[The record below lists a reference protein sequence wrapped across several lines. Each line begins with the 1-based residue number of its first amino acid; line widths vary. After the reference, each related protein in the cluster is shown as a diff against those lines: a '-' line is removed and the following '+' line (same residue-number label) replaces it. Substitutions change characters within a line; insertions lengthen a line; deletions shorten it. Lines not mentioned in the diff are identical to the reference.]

1 MNKFVNTNGIRL
13 HYLEHEGDDPPRPA
27 IIFLHGLTANANSFD
42 NILHKI
48 NGHRIIAVDL
58 RGRGFSDKPDDGYTM
73 EDHAK
78 DIIGLMDSL
87 GIKEAVLGGHS
98 FGALLSIYLAANYSE
113 RVLKTILIDAAA
125 RLHPN
130 VKEMVA
136 PSMLRLGR
144 VWNSFEEYLEIIKKA
159 PYFNDGWLP
168 EMESFY
174 RADIRE
180 NNDGTITTQSSIATM
195 TLAIEGALSP
205 GEKWLEYFKTIEQP
219 SLLING
225 TEAYGPSG
233 DPILPEE
240 LALETVNMM
249 KNCIYKNV
257 AGNHLTMVF
266 GKGAEETVLAIESFL
281 KNK

>member
-13 HYLEHEGDDPPRPA
+13 HYLEHEGDDPTKPV

-42 NILHKI
+42 SILHKI
-48 NGHRIIAVDL
+48 KGYRIVAVDL
-58 RGRGFSDKPDDGYTM
+58 RGRGLSDKPNADYTIK
-73 EDHAK
+73 DHAK

-87 GIKEAVLGGHS
+87 GIIKAVLGGHS
-98 FGALLSIYLAANYSE
+98 FGALLSIFLAANYPA
-113 RVLKTILIDAAA
+113 RVLKIILIDAAA

-136 PSMLRLGR
+136 PSMKRLGQT
-144 VWNSFEEYLEIIKKA
+144 WNSFEEYLEKIKNA

-168 EMESFY
+168 EMEPYY
-174 RADIRE
+174 RADIKQ
-180 NNDGTITTQSSIATM
+180 NNDGTITTQSNMATM

-205 GEKWLEYFKTIEQP
+205 DVKWLEYIKTIEQP

-257 AGNHLTMVF
+257 AGNHLTMLF
-266 GKGAEETVLAIESFL
+266 GKGAVESAFAIESFL
-281 KNK
+281 TNK